1 MSLMGRI
8 LILLHVVSTL
18 LMAGAVAMGYGAAA
32 GIVEVPVHLRYGFFT
47 SLGIVFTL
55 VMTIFY
61 FVGIGASMREVAGG
75 QRTCAAPLEE
85 AARLR
90 RQLALPLGL
99 ALVTLMA
106 AVILGGG
113 SHTHTLPSWVHHGAA
128 LAAVV
133 FNVYAGWRSINS
145 IRANERLIATLEE
158 AIART

>member
-1 MSLMGRI
+1 MTLTGRL
-8 LILLHVVSTL
+8 LILLHAVSAL
-18 LMAGAVAMGYGAAA
+18 LMAGAVAMGYGAAV
-32 GIVEVPVHLRYGFFT
+32 GVVEVPVHLRYGFFT

-75 QRTCAAPLEE
+75 HRTCAAHLEE

-113 SHTHTLPSWVHHGAA
+113 SHTHKLPSWVHHGAA
-128 LAAVV
+128 LWALVC
-133 FNVYAGWRSINS
+133 NLYAGWRSIDS
-145 IRANERLIATLEE
+145 IRTNERLIVTLEE
-158 AIART
+158 AISRT